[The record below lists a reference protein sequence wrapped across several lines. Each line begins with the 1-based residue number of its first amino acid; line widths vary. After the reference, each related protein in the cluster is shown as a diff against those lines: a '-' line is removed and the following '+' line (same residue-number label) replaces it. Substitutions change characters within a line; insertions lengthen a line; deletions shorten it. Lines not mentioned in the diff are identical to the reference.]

1 MKNIFRLNLYDIDKV
16 DLWKNEKSHFRI
28 WIIIFSVF
36 WTLISLLSLSI
47 LIYMLA
53 DKTAIVNFLHDGLS
67 KTNEKP
73 SLSMAERAFWTRFII
88 EFISASIPVSILVT
102 FGISIFKS
110 YKTKTFIN
118 ISSWALI
125 VSKIHGFLSII
136 NLISFFTSGN
146 KISDQK
152 TFQVV
157 YLVITLIIVVLSIFQ
172 LFVVSWNITQIK
184 RLFIMKEMEIKAK
197 EFMEQFNKSIQ
208 NNEFQNA
215 FGMNVNPFNNVKEEV
230 KTEEAQEVD
239 KAKEEAVKKILE
251 LPNEQLYKMAE
262 MLNIFGYKEMTK
274 EELAEII
281 YINTK
286 KTKKD

>member
-1 MKNIFRLNLYDIDKV
+1 
-16 DLWKNEKSHFRI
+16 
-28 WIIIFSVF
+28 
-36 WTLISLLSLSI
+36 
-47 LIYMLA
+47 
-53 DKTAIVNFLHDGLS
+53 
-67 KTNEKP
+67 
-73 SLSMAERAFWTRFII
+73 
-88 EFISASIPVSILVT
+88 
-102 FGISIFKS
+102 
-110 YKTKTFIN
+110 
-118 ISSWALI
+118 
-125 VSKIHGFLSII
+125 
-136 NLISFFTSGN
+136 
-146 KISDQK
+146 
-152 TFQVV
+152 
-157 YLVITLIIVVLSIFQ
+157 
-172 LFVVSWNITQIK
+172 
-184 RLFIMKEMEIKAK
+184 MKEMEIKAK

-230 KTEEAQEVD
+230 KTEKAQEVD